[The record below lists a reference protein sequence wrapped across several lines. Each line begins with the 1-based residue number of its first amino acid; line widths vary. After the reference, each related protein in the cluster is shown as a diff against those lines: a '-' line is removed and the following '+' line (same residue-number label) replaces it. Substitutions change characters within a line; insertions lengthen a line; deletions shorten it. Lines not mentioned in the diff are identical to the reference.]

1 MGYFITLTLHL
12 FAAIAFVGTVFFE
25 VLILDAIRRPVGR
38 EAMRAVEP
46 AIGRRARR
54 VMPLVLLVLY
64 GAGITLAWFYREQL
78 LHPLSSPFAAMLSLK
93 ILLALSVLGHFLFAV
108 SKGARGTLR
117 AAQARAVHLSVF
129 AHMVLIVTLAKAMFF
144 LSW

>member
-38 EAMRAVEP
+38 ETMRAVDP

-64 GAGITLAWFYREQL
+64 GAGITLAWSYREQL

>member
-1 MGYFITLTLHL
+1 MGHVITLTLHL
-12 FAAIAFVGTVFFE
+12 LAAIFFAGTVFFE

-46 AIGRRARR
+46 AIGRRARQ

-64 GAGITLAWFYREQL
+64 GAGITMAWSYRDQL
-78 LHPLSSPFAAMLSLK
+78 IRPFASPFATMLSLK

-117 AAQARAVHLSVF
+117 AGQARAVHLSVF
-129 AHMVLIVTLAKAMFF
+129 CHVVAIVALAKAMFF
-144 LSW
+144 LTW